1 MKLQLNDLFT
11 YQILQ
16 FLPYV
21 EQNTEEMLNKFP
33 VLRSKVQTKGQFLNN
48 WVSRDAPVPKRVIG
62 IFGFFLVFIFKL
74 KMEWL

>member
-33 VLRSKVQTKGQFLNN
+33 VLHSKVQTKGQFLNN
-48 WVSRDAPVPKRVIG
+48 WVSRDAPVPKG
-62 IFGFFLVFIFKL
+62 L
-74 KMEWL
+74 